1 MEPSQGAIDSALA
14 VPAWML
20 VMALCGLAATVVALT
35 VASRSR
41 RFAAQGWR
49 LWLAPALSVGIG
61 ALYGVLLRTTFSHG
75 EWLVV
80 MTLGFLSGVPFAM
93 GVLSIVLLRPAPR
106 STWNATEAGAPP
118 PREQPT
124 WATALTLPWASVAIA
139 ISVTLLTGHEG
150 VICALMALP
159 LMFASA
165 SAGGALGLMLRSLSN
180 QAMGVAAIGS
190 ALLPLG
196 AARFEHGIEAS
207 LQVRTVANTID
218 IAAPKE
224 AVWREVARVRAIEPD
239 DLPWRV
245 SHLFGFPRPI
255 EATLSHEGVGAVRKA
270 SFERGLVFTETVT
283 TWEPLARLAFTI
295 VADPVP
301 PEALDEHVTI
311 GGPYFDVLDGEY
323 RLEVLAP
330 DRVRLHLS
338 SQHRLSTRFNA
349 YAGWWSDLVMSDIQG
364 AILEVV
370 KARAE
375 AR

>member
-1 MEPSQGAIDSALA
+1 
-14 VPAWML
+14 
-20 VMALCGLAATVVALT
+20 LAATVVALAA
-35 VASRSR
+35 ASRSAR
-41 RFAAQGWR
+41 LSGQGWR
-49 LWLAPALSVGIG
+49 LWLAPTLSVGIG
-61 ALYGVLLRTTFSHG
+61 TLYGVLLRTTFGNG
-75 EWLVV
+75 EWLGV
-80 MTLGFLSGVPFAM
+80 MTVAFLSGVPFAM
-93 GVLSIVLLRPAPR
+93 GVLSVVLLRPAPR
-106 STWNATEAGAPP
+106 RTWQATEAGEPP

-124 WATALTLPWASVAIA
+124 WATALTLPWASVAMA

-159 LMFASA
+159 LMLASA
-165 SAGGALGLMLRSLSN
+165 SAGGALGLILRSLSN

-196 AARFEHGIEAS
+196 AAGLERGIEPP
-207 LQVRTVANTID
+207 LQLRTVANTID
-218 IAAPKE
+218 IAGPKE
-224 AVWREVARVRAIEPD
+224 AVWREVARVRAIEPA

-283 TWEPLARLAFTI
+283 TWEPGARLAFTI

-311 GGPYFDVLDGEY
+311 GGPYFDVLEGEY